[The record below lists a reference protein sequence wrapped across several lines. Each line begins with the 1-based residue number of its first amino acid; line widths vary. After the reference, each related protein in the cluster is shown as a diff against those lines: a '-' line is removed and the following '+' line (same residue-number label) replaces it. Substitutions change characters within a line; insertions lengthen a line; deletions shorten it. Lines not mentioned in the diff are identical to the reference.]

1 MLDHIEVAMTQLTW
15 IWNEVNAP
23 ATIERYTV
31 LSTSETLHDSE
42 CPICQEDYD
51 DDQHVAI
58 KLVGTHCSHVFGRN
72 CLQDWIDSGMENTN
86 YCPSC
91 RQSIHGA
98 FSGWQEREEQRDR
111 HWAGVLKV
119 SDLLQ
124 ELETVLVPQVEA
136 ESQASQDLQVLR
148 TQLTVQNEDRA
159 LREILDRLS
168 DQSKCLKELLHRNL
182 QRLVE
187 ISERNLRRAE
197 ATLWAVNYRRM

>member
-1 MLDHIEVAMTQLTW
+1 MAVKYYKNCTKQSSTFSPHQHTSTTTLRQLSITRTEPVSVTKMSHQQDDDHTSQSSHGGSQSCEPWMLDHIEVAMTQLTW

-98 FSGWQEREEQRDR
+98 FSGW
-111 HWAGVLKV
+111 
-119 SDLLQ
+119 
-124 ELETVLVPQVEA
+124 
-136 ESQASQDLQVLR
+136 
-148 TQLTVQNEDRA
+148 
-159 LREILDRLS
+159 
-168 DQSKCLKELLHRNL
+168 
-182 QRLVE
+182 
-187 ISERNLRRAE
+187 
-197 ATLWAVNYRRM
+197 

>member
-1 MLDHIEVAMTQLTW
+1 
-15 IWNEVNAP
+15 
-23 ATIERYTV
+23 
-31 LSTSETLHDSE
+31 
-42 CPICQEDYD
+42 
-51 DDQHVAI
+51 
-58 KLVGTHCSHVFGRN
+58 
-72 CLQDWIDSGMENTN
+72 
-86 YCPSC
+86 
-91 RQSIHGA
+91 
-98 FSGWQEREEQRDR
+98 
-111 HWAGVLKV
+111 
-119 SDLLQ
+119 LQ